1 MSEKEALTTVEIEN
15 KLDEICELI
24 GDESRL
30 NYNEY
35 NLHRRIVK
43 RCEEIINFFD

>member
-1 MSEKEALTTVEIEN
+1 MNERESLITVEVEN
-15 KLDEICELI
+15 KLDEIWELI
-24 GDESRL
+24 TDESTL

-43 RCEEIINFFD
+43 RCEEIKDFFE